1 MPAFDAIR
9 PPRQAKKPVA
19 AKPNTPGQVK
29 KPAVKK
35 NPKSQTLDARARQR
49 LLWFLV
55 LGTTLVIFLAWLLL
69 FPGPRTKNSNMS
81 YLESVATKLS
91 DLWQTIKTDLLK
103 FNQPATNANLNTAND
118 EKIKNLEDRVFPQ
131 FNDPTKQ

>member
-9 PPRQAKKPVA
+9 PPRQVKKTLA
-19 AKPNTPGQVK
+19 AKTNAPDQVK

-35 NPKSQTLDARARQR
+35 NLKFQNLDIRTRQR

-55 LGTTLVIFLAWLLL
+55 LGTTLVIFLAWLFL

-91 DLWQTIKTDLLK
+91 DLWQTIKTGLLK
-103 FNQPATNANLNTAND
+103 FNQPATNANLNTAYD